1 MVEIAKD
8 FHIIGHRGAA
18 GERFENSL
26 DGFKHSLTLNIG
38 AVELD
43 IREHQGQLWVIHD
56 HELER
61 LTGKVGLF
69 EEQADVAAI
78 RLLNGEAVPLLQQVL
93 DLYWGK
99 MPLNIEIKSLQ
110 NKRLLLDLLAK
121 YPQLPAS
128 SGMPWVLIS
137 SFNHRQILDLRQLGC
152 PWPLAPIS
160 YGVPVLVDQMIE
172 LIEPWS
178 WHFDDEYLDFDLIAY
193 LHTRGLRSMVFTVNS
208 EARARFLHN
217 NGVAGV
223 FTDFPSKLK

>member
-99 MPLNIEIKSLQ
+99 MPLNIEIKSVQ
-110 NKRLLLDLLAK
+110 NKRLTMVS
-121 YPQLPAS
+121 P
-128 SGMPWVLIS
+128 
-137 SFNHRQILDLRQLGC
+137 GC
-152 PWPLAPIS
+152 SPIS
-160 YGVPVLVDQMIE
+160 LP
-172 LIEPWS
+172 
-178 WHFDDEYLDFDLIAY
+178 
-193 LHTRGLRSMVFTVNS
+193 N
-208 EARARFLHN
+208 
-217 NGVAGV
+217 
-223 FTDFPSKLK
+223 